1 AISILLIIAT
11 QVVDRQLTYIQN
23 KKLGFDREHILILP
37 IFLKDRD
44 HKTNNEPWLAARYNV
59 IKKTFT
65 DHPNIQ
71 SASAFR
77 FLPGRGGG
85 FVRIV
90 KPEGQENTEWRM
102 PVQEADE
109 SFFDTLGIPLLAG
122 RTFSPEV
129 ERDRTHAYILNET
142 AVKSLGWTVQNAVG
156 KRFGRARS
164 DEDAKGTVIG
174 VVQDFHYAS
183 LREKIAP
190 AAFAYRQWFYDFL
203 ALRIQDFE
211 TTRPFLKKTWKSFMP
226 PDKPFS
232 ATFLNDEINQVY
244 EAERRFG
251 KTATAFST
259 LAVFL
264 ACLGLFGLASFTAEM
279 RTREFGIRKVLGA
292 SVPGLVLLLSREFT
306 RLVLFAN
313 LLAWPL
319 AYYAM
324 NQWLQG
330 FAYRID
336 LSLGAFLIGGLL
348 ALLIALL
355 TVSYQALKAAT
366 TNPIDTLRYE

>member
-1 AISILLIIAT
+1 
-11 QVVDRQLTYIQN
+11 
-23 KKLGFDREHILILP
+23 
-37 IFLKDRD
+37 
-44 HKTNNEPWLAARYNV
+44 
-59 IKKTFT
+59 
-65 DHPNIQ
+65 
-71 SASAFR
+71 
-77 FLPGRGGG
+77 
-85 FVRIV
+85 
-90 KPEGQENTEWRM
+90 M

-129 ERDRTHAYILNET
+129 ERDRTHAYIINET
-142 AVKSLGWTVQNAVG
+142 AVKFLSWTVQNAVG

-183 LREKIAP
+183 LREQIAP
-190 AAFAYRQWFYDFL
+190 AAFAYRQWFYDYL
-203 ALRIQDFE
+203 ALRIQNVE
-211 TTRPFLKKTWKSFMP
+211 TTRPFLEKTWKSFMP
-226 PDKPFS
+226 PDKPFT

-244 EAERRFG
+244 KAERRFG

-330 FAYRID
+330 FAYRVD
-336 LSLGAFLIGGLL
+336 LGLSTFLIGGLL